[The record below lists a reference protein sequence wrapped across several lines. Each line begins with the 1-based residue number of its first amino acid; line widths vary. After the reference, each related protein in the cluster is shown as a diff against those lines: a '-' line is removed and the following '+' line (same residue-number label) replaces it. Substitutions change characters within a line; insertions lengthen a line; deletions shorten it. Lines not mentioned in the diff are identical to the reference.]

1 MGSIETARTHQGVTE
16 GAQREGVYA
25 IFLCVPSI
33 HRLAP
38 CEAGLRVTMGDLSI
52 SPVPDRT
59 LTGMFSLL
67 VPMLVS
73 CHQGCLWRLSSK
85 SL

>member
-33 HRLAP
+33 HQLAP

-52 SPVPDRT
+52 SHCALQDSDRHVFSSGTYVGELSPRMSVAPV
-59 LTGMFSLL
+59 L
-67 VPMLVS
+67 
-73 CHQGCLWRLSSK
+73 
-85 SL
+85 